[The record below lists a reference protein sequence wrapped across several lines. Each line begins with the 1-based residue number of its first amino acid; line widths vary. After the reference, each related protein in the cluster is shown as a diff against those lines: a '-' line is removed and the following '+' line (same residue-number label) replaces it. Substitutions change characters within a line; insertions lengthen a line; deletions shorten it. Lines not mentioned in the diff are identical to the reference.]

1 MNAKEL
7 KYTSILESTFKDD
20 FLTEAVA
27 KKSFTSLLNLDF
39 ALAQNLWEY
48 VCTAYESDLAK
59 NEEVATV
66 YGDIIFNAFYTK
78 GAPKTV
84 KALTDIPALRRAVFT
99 YSPKADRGNAFGIMV
114 DLLVGNKTVP
124 ADDIFKCLVKN
135 ERINYGPFMKEL
147 LERLFI
153 ELMKKSATKK
163 LELSR
168 KLGTLLL
175 TYVSKIRTEER
186 AMLEQRIRERL

>member
-7 KYTSILESTFKDD
+7 KYTSILESTFKED
-20 FLTEAVA
+20 FLTEPVA

-39 ALAQNLWEY
+39 AFAQNFWEY
-48 VCTAYESDLAK
+48 VCTSYESKLNAS
-59 NEEVATV
+59 EEVAV
-66 YGDIIFNAFYTK
+66 LYGEKIFNSFYSK

-84 KALTDIPALRRAVFT
+84 KAIADIPAIRRAVYT
-99 YSPKADRGNAFGIMV
+99 YSPCADRGNAFGILV
-114 DLLVGNKTVP
+114 ELLVANKTAP
-124 ADDIFKCLVKN
+124 ADDIFKCLIKN
-135 ERINYGPFMKEL
+135 ERIKYGPFMKEL

-153 ELMKKSATKK
+153 ELLKKSATKK

-175 TYVSKIRTEER
+175 TYVSKIKTDER
-186 AMLEQRIRERL
+186 AMLEQRIRERM